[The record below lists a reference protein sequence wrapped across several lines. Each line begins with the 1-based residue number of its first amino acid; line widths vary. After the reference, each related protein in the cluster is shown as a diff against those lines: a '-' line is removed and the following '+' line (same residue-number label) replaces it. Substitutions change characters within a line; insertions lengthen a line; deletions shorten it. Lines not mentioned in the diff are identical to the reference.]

1 GKIMQRIKLVN
12 THDEE
17 MVRRGLARPE
27 EVRAVEIEALVD
39 TGATMLMLPADVVAQ
54 LGLPEEGRR
63 PVCYANGQV
72 GELPWVG
79 GIRITILGREA
90 IASALV
96 GNPGTTA
103 LIGQL
108 QLEELDLIVD
118 PKSRELRVNPR
129 SPDAPLI
136 DLLTAA

>member
-1 GKIMQRIKLVN
+1 MQKMNLAN
-12 THDEE
+12 SHDEE

-27 EVRAVEIEALVD
+27 DVRAVEIAALVD
-39 TGATMLMLPADVVAQ
+39 TGATMLMLPAEVVAL
-54 LGLPEEGRR
+54 LGLPEMGRR
-63 PVCYANGQV
+63 EVVHANGQC

-79 GIRITILGREA
+79 GIRITILGRDA

-96 GNPGTTA
+96 GPAGTTA

-118 PKSRELRVNPR
+118 PKSRELRVNPL
-129 SPDAPLI
+129 SPNMPRL
-136 DLLTAA
+136 DLKSAA